1 MTEKRYKVH
10 NMVKGMNVGE
20 SVDLELM
27 KELTEKYG
35 AYENVDVE
43 IMDNGKT
50 MTYKEVVELL
60 NENELLK
67 NINGIHRSALLDSEY
82 DIKKLEEEN
91 ERLKEKIYKLC
102 NFIEDKINETEEDL
116 KRAVKAGMITTI
128 CYSDLDLLEEI
139 RKKLRE

>member
-1 MTEKRYKVH
+1 MKLNTKKQIIFNGGKMTEKRYKVH

-35 AYENVDVE
+35 AYENVDIE

-60 NENELLK
+60 NENEQLK
-67 NINGIHRSALLDSEY
+67 QKD
-82 DIKKLEEEN
+82 
-91 ERLKEKIYKLC
+91 YKLC
-102 NFIEDKINETEEDL
+102 KFIEDKINETEEDL
-116 KRAVKAGMITTI
+116 KRAVKAGMSTTI
-128 CYSDLDLLEEI
+128 SYSDLDLLEEI
-139 RKKLRE
+139 REKLRE

>member
-43 IMDNGKT
+43 IMDNGKI
-50 MTYKEVVELL
+50 MTYKEVVKLL
-60 NENELLK
+60 NENEQLK
-67 NINGIHRSALLDSEY
+67 Q
-82 DIKKLEEEN
+82 
-91 ERLKEKIYKLC
+91 KIYKLC

-116 KRAVKAGMITTI
+116 KRAVKAGMGTAIS
-128 CYSDLDLLEEI
+128 YSDLDLLEEI